1 MTDMHNPAHPGEVL
15 REYLGDMT
23 VTAAAHQLGV
33 TRVALSRILNGSN
46 GISADMALR
55 LEAALGTSA
64 QMWADMQA
72 KYDLYKARQKQRP
85 HIDRLYA
92 SSMLTAA

>member
-1 MTDMHNPAHPGEVL
+1 MNDMYNPAHPGEVL
-15 REYLGDMT
+15 REYLGNVT
-23 VTAAAHQLGV
+23 VTSAAQQLGV
-33 TRVALSRILNGSN
+33 TRVALSRILNGNN

-72 KYDLYKARQKQRP
+72 KYDLYKARQKSRP
-85 HIDRLYA
+85 QIDRLYTHPT
-92 SSMLTAA
+92 LTST